1 MKKFWL
7 VLLSAGLIMAFSVSA
22 FAVDVQVSGTY
33 YAAGMYLDQTSL
45 MKGSIDKSVNPYTGM
60 ASGLHN
66 NDDVSTAF
74 YFQRLRVRTDFTIS
88 PGLKFITRFDAMER
102 IWGGARSAPG
112 TTTDLQSAGTTA
124 ENENIAFD
132 WAYIEYTSPIGLF
145 QVGYAEDNVWGTVF
159 GSSGSGTPAGQILY
173 GAQIGAVT
181 FGAAISKET
190 DGKYSAVNSTA
201 TATDTDYD
209 RYSAFG
215 IYNFKGGETGLLFT
229 YSRIANDKQT
239 PSSNLATGMGAWGVP
254 LNMGGS
260 YIPYANMMYIYT
272 LEPYAKVKLGP
283 VKLEAEFVY
292 GWGSINPEDGLMGYD
307 LQLQDIMAYLN
318 AVVDA
323 GPVYFG
329 GTVAYMS
336 GDNGQNGSQV
346 KGNVLGG
353 GMDWNPCLIMFNQDL
368 TYWVGPIN
376 GYGGSS
382 NFSGSYPNTGYGGMT
397 NAWFGQLK
405 AGVHPISNLD
415 INTSISYAQAD
426 EIPGGWAGSS
436 YGWELD
442 VSGTYKITNNL
453 SYMVG
458 AGYWW
463 VGDYYKGLASEQN
476 DVRDEYMF
484 INKLTLT
491 F

>member
-7 VLLSAGLIMAFSVSA
+7 VFLSLGLVMTFSASA
-22 FAVDVQVSGTY
+22 FAVDVQFSGSY
-33 YAAGMYLDQTSL
+33 YAAGMYLNQTSL
-45 MKGSIDKSVNPYTGM
+45 MKGSIDKSVNPYTGV
-60 ASGLHN
+60 ASGLPN
-66 NDDVSTAF
+66 NDGISTAF
-74 YFQRLRVRTDFTIS
+74 YFQRLRVRTDFIIS

-102 IWGGARSAPG
+102 IWGGARSTPG
-112 TTTDLQSAGTTA
+112 TYDTQSAGTRA
-124 ENENIAFD
+124 ERQNIAFD

-145 QVGYAEDNVWGTVF
+145 QIGYAEDNVWGTVF
-159 GSSGSGTPAGQILY
+159 GSSSSGPPSGQISY
-173 GAQIGAVT
+173 GAQIGPVT
-181 FGAAISKET
+181 FGAAFNKET
-190 DGKYSAVNSTA
+190 DGSYSAVNSGA
-201 TATDTDYD
+201 TWTDTDYD

-215 IYNFKGGETGLLFT
+215 IYNFKGGETGLAFS
-229 YSRIANDKQT
+229 YNRFANDKQF
-239 PSSNLATGMGAWGVP
+239 PSSLSAPGMGAWGVP

-260 YIPYANMMYIYT
+260 FIPFANMMYIYT

-283 VKLEAEFVY
+283 VKLEAQVIY
-292 GWGSINPEDGLMGYD
+292 GWGSINMEDGVKGYD

-318 AVVDA
+318 AVVDLA
-323 GPVYFG
+323 PVYFG

-376 GYGGSS
+376 GYGGSY

-397 NAWFGQLK
+397 NAWFSQLK
-405 AGVHPISNLD
+405 AGVRPISNLD
-415 INTSISYAQAD
+415 INTAVSYAQAD
-426 EIPGGWAGSS
+426 QIPAGWAGNS

-442 VSGTYKITNNL
+442 VTGTYKITNNL

-458 AGYWW
+458 VGYWV

-476 DVRDEYMF
+476 DVRDEYMV

>member
-7 VLLSAGLIMAFSVSA
+7 VLLSVGLIMAFSVSA
-22 FAVDVQVSGTY
+22 FAVDVQVSGSY

-66 NDDVSTAF
+66 NDSISTAF

-102 IWGGARSAPG
+102 IWGGARSEPG
-112 TTTDLQSAGTTA
+112 TTYDTQSAGTRA

-159 GSSGSGTPAGQILY
+159 GSSGSGAPSGQILY
-173 GAQIGAVT
+173 GAQIGQVT
-181 FGAAISKET
+181 FGAEIAKE
-190 DGKYSAVNSTA
+190 GEKSYSAVNPA
-201 TATDTDYD
+201 TATDNDYD

-229 YSRIANDKQT
+229 YSRIANDKQI
-239 PSSNLATGMGAWGVP
+239 SSYNGTTIGAWGVP

-260 YIPYANMMYIYT
+260 PIPYANMMYIYT

-283 VKLEAEFVY
+283 VKLEAEFIY
-292 GWGSINPEDGLMGYD
+292 GWGSINPEDDLKGYD
-307 LQLQDIMAYLN
+307 QQLQDIMAYLN
-318 AVVDA
+318 AVVDV
-323 GPVYFG
+323 GPIYFG

-346 KGNVLGG
+346 KGDVLGG

-405 AGVHPISNLD
+405 AGIHPISNLD
-415 INTSISYAQAD
+415 INTAISYAKAD

-442 VSGTYKITNNL
+442 VTGTYKITNNL

>member
-7 VLLSAGLIMAFSVSA
+7 AFLSLGLVIAFSASA
-22 FAVDVQVSGTY
+22 FAVDVQFSGSY
-33 YAAGMYLDQTSL
+33 YAAGMYLNQTSL
-45 MKGSIDKSVNPYTGM
+45 MKGSIDKSVNPYTGG
-60 ASGLHN
+60 ASGSLN
-66 NDDVSTAF
+66 NDDVSTAS
-74 YFQRLRVRTDFTIS
+74 YFQRLRVRTDFIIS
-88 PGLKFITRFDAMER
+88 PGLKFITRFDALER
-102 IWGGARSAPG
+102 IWGGARSTPG
-112 TTTDLQSAGTTA
+112 TYDIQSAGTRD
-124 ENENIAFD
+124 ERQNIAFD

-159 GSSGSGTPAGQILY
+159 GSSGSGPPSGQILY
-173 GAQIGAVT
+173 GAQIGPVT
-181 FGAAISKET
+181 FGASISKET
-190 DGKYSAVNSTA
+190 DGSYSAVNSGA
-201 TATDTDYD
+201 KWTDTDYD
-209 RYSAFG
+209 RYNVFG
-215 IYNFKGGETGLLFT
+215 IYNFKGGETGLLFS
-229 YSRIANDKQT
+229 YNRFANDKQF
-239 PSSNLATGMGAWGVP
+239 PSSLSPMGGMGAWGVP

-272 LEPYAKVKLGP
+272 LAPYAKVKLGP
-283 VKLEAEFVY
+283 VKLEAEVLY
-292 GWGSINPEDGLMGYD
+292 SWGSINMEDGLKGGD
-307 LQLQDIMAYLN
+307 FQLQDIMAYLN
-318 AVVDA
+318 AVVDL

-329 GTVAYMS
+329 GTAAYMS

-346 KGNVLGG
+346 KGNVTGG

-376 GYGGSS
+376 GYGGSY

-415 INTSISYAQAD
+415 INTAISYAKAD
-426 EIPGGWAGSS
+426 EIPAGWAGSS

-442 VSGTYKITNNL
+442 VTGTYKITNNL

-458 AGYWW
+458 VGYWW
-463 VGDYYKGLASEQN
+463 VGDYYKGLAPEQN
-476 DVRDEYMF
+476 EVRDNYML

>member
-7 VLLSAGLIMAFSVSA
+7 VLLLVGLIMAFSVSA
-22 FAVDVQVSGTY
+22 FAVDVQISGSY

-45 MKGSIDKSVNPYTGM
+45 MKGSIDKSTGG
-60 ASGLHN
+60 SGLHN
-66 NDDVSTAF
+66 NDDISTAF
-74 YFQRLRVRTDFTIS
+74 FFQRLRVRTDFTIS

-102 IWGGARSAPG
+102 IWGGARSDPG
-112 TTTDLQSAGTTA
+112 TTYDTQSAGTRA

-159 GSSGSGTPAGQILY
+159 GSSGSGFPAGQILY
-173 GAQIGAVT
+173 GAQIGPVT
-181 FGAAISKET
+181 FGAEIEKEA
-190 DGKYSAVNSTA
+190 DGNYSAVNPKA
-201 TATDTDYD
+201 TWTDTDYD
-209 RYSAFG
+209 RYNVFG

-239 PSSNLATGMGAWGVP
+239 PSYTGGAIGAWGVP

-260 YIPYANMMYIYT
+260 PIPYANMMYIYT
-272 LEPYAKVKLGP
+272 LQPYAKVKLGP
-283 VKLEAEFVY
+283 VKLEGEFVY
-292 GWGSINPEDGLMGYD
+292 GWGSINAEDGLMGYD

-336 GDNGQNGSQV
+336 GDNGQNGSRV
-346 KGNVLGG
+346 NGNVLGG

-397 NAWFGQLK
+397 NAWFGQIK

-415 INTSISYAQAD
+415 ISTAISYAKAD

-436 YGWELD
+436 YGLELD
-442 VSGTYKITNNL
+442 VTGTYKITNNL

-463 VGDYYKGLASEQN
+463 VGDYYKGWAADQN
-476 DVRDEYMF
+476 EVRDDYMV